1 MIVSAVCDLFGVQ
14 TEKEALHTAT
24 IVSANCDFVGVVRK
38 DAVV

>member
-1 MIVSAVCDLFGVQ
+1 MIASADFDLFGVQ